1 MPPSA
6 DEVSDDAADGEE
18 WAEWNGLPPGFY
30 SFARKDTK
38 RRDQE
43 AGERD
48 QGRGH
53 GLPAECQPEQESE
66 LRVPDAKATLEDDGE
81 KKEEASENAGRG
93 QMRQETTRIRRR
105 DNEPDGKHRR
115 EDDVI
120 RKQLV
125 FEVDCREQHQDGAE
139 DRTEQGVPCKA
150 EDDEA
155 CDDQGE
161 ADRSDR

>member
-6 DEVSDDAADGEE
+6 EEVSDDAADGEE

-30 SFARKDTK
+30 SFARKDPG

-48 QGRGH
+48 QGRCH
-53 GLPAECQPEQESE
+53 GLPAERQPEQEPE
-66 LRVPDAKATLEDDGE
+66 LRVPDAEATLEDNRK
-81 KKEEASENAGRG
+81 KKEEASENGRRG

-115 EDDVI
+115 EDDVVW
-120 RKQLV
+120 KQLV
-125 FEVDCREQHQDGAE
+125 FEVDGREQHQDWAE
-139 DRTEQGVPCKA
+139 DRAEQGVPRKA
-150 EDDEA
+150 ED
-155 CDDQGE
+155 G
-161 ADRSDR
+161 